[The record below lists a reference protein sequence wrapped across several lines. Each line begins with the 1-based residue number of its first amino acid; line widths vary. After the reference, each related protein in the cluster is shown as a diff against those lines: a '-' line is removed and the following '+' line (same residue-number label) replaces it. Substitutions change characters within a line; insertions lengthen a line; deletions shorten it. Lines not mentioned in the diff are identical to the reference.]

1 MASKSSRITFAIG
14 LVIVLS
20 LVFLSFFPQVSPRN
34 PYETYDS
41 PFSPPDRKN
50 WWGTDTLGRDI
61 VARCIYG
68 TRYSL
73 TAALVALAISSI
85 AGVPL
90 GLFSGFVGGKIDGF
104 LSLIM
109 DTFYIFPLIVLGM
122 LVSIVLGPTL
132 VNLGIAASIGITP
145 SFYRV
150 VRSITLSVK
159 NRTFIEA
166 EKSMGAGTRYI
177 IFRHVMPYVFSS
189 TAALLSL
196 SVAASIF
203 VVATLGFLGIGIPP
217 PTPEWGTDLGVGR
230 TGVANGVW
238 WPSTFP
244 GLMIFLAVIGFNLL
258 GDSLATILNPR
269 LRRL

>member
-1 MASKSSRITFAIG
+1 
-14 LVIVLS
+14 
-20 LVFLSFFPQVSPRN
+20 VSPRN
-34 PYETYDS
+34 PYDSYDA
-41 PFSPPDRKN
+41 PFSPPSARN

-61 VARCIYG
+61 LARSIYG

-73 TAALVALAISSI
+73 TAALVALSISSI

-109 DTFYIFPLIVLGM
+109 DTFYIFPLIILGM
-122 LVSIVLGPTL
+122 LVCLVLGPTL

-159 NRTFIEA
+159 NRTFIET

-177 IFRHVMPYVFSS
+177 IFHHIMPYVLSS
-189 TAALLSL
+189 ATALLSL

-217 PTPEWGTDLGVGR
+217 PTPEWGTDLGLGR
-230 TGVANGVW
+230 MGVASGIW

-244 GLMIFLAVIGFNLL
+244 GAMVFLAVIGFNLL